1 MRDFPGG
8 SVVKNP
14 TSKGGDQSLIPGRG
28 TKIPHA
34 LGKLSRHAAT
44 REKPKPH
51 NKNPTCGN

>member
-1 MRDFPGG
+1 MKDFPGG

-14 TSKGGDQSLIPGRG
+14 TSNGGDQGLIPRRV

-34 LGKLSRHAAT
+34 LGKLSRHAAM
-44 REKPKPH
+44 REKPKHH